1 MTVLIRLLLVIVG
14 YAFGLFQTGY
24 IYGKITGNDLRKV
37 GSGNTGAT
45 NALRTHG
52 FKAAFLIFFFDA
64 LKAFI
69 PCFAV
74 RLIFM
79 NDSLRWVYLMYTALG
94 VILGNDYPFYLK
106 FKGGKGVAA
115 TCGYAFA
122 WNWAYTLIGLA
133 LFLGEIRLPEVL
145 RGCLSTVASLNTPL
159 AMFTVG
165 IYLAQTE
172 IRQLFTRGKLYL
184 VALVRLGIIPLAGLL
199 LLSLVPEAYHDM
211 KLALLLAVSCPV
223 GSNVAVYAQ
232 LHGKDYP
239 YAVETVVVS
248 TLLSILSIPAVVWA
262 AQQLW

>member
-133 LFLGEIRLPEVL
+133 LFFSLAFLTGYVSLASISASVFVFLCGVL
-145 RGCLSTVASLNTPL
+145 FGI
-159 AMFTVG
+159 
-165 IYLAQTE
+165 IYLGGPASMVFWEFVLIVAVLQFLLIWRHRTNIRRLIQGTE
-172 IRQLFTRGKLYL
+172 NRFGHKKKT
-184 VALVRLGIIPLAGLL
+184 
-199 LLSLVPEAYHDM
+199 
-211 KLALLLAVSCPV
+211 AVSE
-223 GSNVAVYAQ
+223 
-232 LHGKDYP
+232 K
-239 YAVETVVVS
+239 T
-248 TLLSILSIPAVVWA
+248 A
-262 AQQLW
+262 AEDQKKA